1 MDRTI
6 FRLRPYQSIYFLFVL
21 SRFDISVLIVLNQP
35 SIHAF
40 VAIWGDY
47 LNIARSRALQGERFM
62 SRFVRS
68 IVCNSGSLSFHRAI
82 SRNLLALAGGWLAFV
97 LLSASQARAQVSAAI
112 SGRVTDPAGATVS
125 DAAVTAK
132 NVETGETR
140 STITDAV
147 GHYWVPSLAV
157 GEYELHFTKA
167 GFQEYAQGGI
177 HLVVG
182 QEASVDVA
190 LRLGQVTEQVKVNA
204 DAPIISVTAADISG
218 VVDEQQVKD
227 LPLNGRSY
235 DQLMT
240 LNPGVVIFTSE
251 KTGGIGVSN
260 STAANM
266 FSVSGNRPQQNMFLL
281 NGIEYTGA
289 AENNM
294 QPGGVSGQ
302 MLGVDAIREFNMLSD
317 TYGAEYGKHPGAQVT
332 IVTQSGTNQWHGSIF
347 EYLRN
352 NALDEPNFFDPG
364 SAPPFRRNQFG
375 GSMGGPIQ
383 KDKTF
388 VFANYEG
395 FRQSLH
401 QTSKSFVPDASARGG
416 ALVAL
421 GSGCPA
427 AKQVAC
433 AAEVTSLLNL
443 WPMADGPD
451 VLNGGTPSGIAE
463 DFANPLQTIREDFG
477 TARVDH
483 IFSDKDSVG
492 VVYTVDDSADQ
503 TATAINPFMS
513 DATSLREQ
521 VLSIEE
527 THVFSP
533 TLLNTAR
540 VGFSRAGYY
549 FTGEPTPGTPAA
561 TVSPFLSG
569 LPFVGAVVVGGSAAS
584 NPAAQI
590 ALAGS
595 NNGSNLDLHR
605 NLFTYEDQAAWT
617 NGRQQ
622 FKFGAWFQ
630 RFQSNENIALSQY
643 GQATFPNLT
652 DFLEGNFNTVSGGV
666 TTASGSFL
674 IDPASTPL
682 SWRSLFGAFYA
693 EDVIRVSPAFT
704 LSLGFRD
711 EFSTGWNEAFGRASN
726 YQFTNGVINTQP
738 TIGNRTFI
746 NNNAWFLPQP
756 RIGLAWS
763 PIGSK
768 TVMRAGFGI
777 YNDLED
783 ALGYRTDQNAPFN
796 PTYTIPNLNL
806 SAFPIGLP
814 IVPVSAGTASPAG
827 TKLAPGGVDPN
838 MKTPTVISYSLKIEQ
853 EISPNTSLSV
863 GYVGSHGY
871 HELLSV
877 DTNIP
882 PTVTC
887 PAKCALANPNLAN
900 TYSWFSEGD
909 SMYNAMTV
917 DVRHRFSKG
926 LTFRGAYTWSKALD
940 DGDSLN
946 ATAAANAPALVADP
960 VNVRGDWGPATYD
973 VRNAGVMNVS
983 YDLPFGNGRQLLN
996 SASGWENGIAGGW
1009 TLNSIVTI
1017 QSGFPFTPQLS
1028 FNPSNDGDSKNP
1040 VRPSWNPAFAGP
1052 VILGGATQWF
1062 NPQAFMVPA
1071 QGTFGNVG
1079 RNVVTGPGLG
1089 TWDFSVLKDIHLLER
1104 FNLQFRAEIFNLLN
1118 RVNLDTPNLI
1128 VFTSATATP
1137 AQASPVAGTFTQTST
1152 TSRQV
1157 QFSLKLL
1164 W

>member
-1 MDRTI
+1 MSSLVGTVVRI
-6 FRLRPYQSIYFLFVL
+6 SEIHLSSRVIRRFL
-21 SRFDISVLIVLNQP
+21 
-35 SIHAF
+35 
-40 VAIWGDY
+40 VAAAAGCLAVI
-47 LNIARSRALQGERFM
+47 
-62 SRFVRS
+62 
-68 IVCNSGSLSFHRAI
+68 
-82 SRNLLALAGGWLAFV
+82 LLCAPAA
-97 LLSASQARAQVSAAI
+97 QAQVSASV
-112 SGRVTDPAGATVS
+112 SGRVTDPTGATVS
-125 DAAVTAK
+125 GATVVAK
-132 NVETGETR
+132 NVETGESR
-140 STITDAV
+140 STVTDGL
-147 GHYWVPSLAV
+147 GHYWVPSLPV
-157 GEYELHFTKA
+157 GEYEMHVTKQ
-167 GFQEYAQGGI
+167 GFQEQVRGGI

-182 QEASVDVA
+182 QEASVDMG
-190 LRLGQVTEQVKVNA
+190 LKLGQVTEQVKVMA
-204 DAPIISVTAADISG
+204 DAPIVSVAAADISG
-218 VVDEQQVKD
+218 VVGEQQVKD

-235 DQLMT
+235 DELMT
-240 LNPGVVIFTSE
+240 LNPGVVNFTAE

-266 FSVSGNRPQQNMFLL
+266 FAVAGNRPQQNLFLL

-302 MLGVDAIREFNMLSD
+302 LLGVDAVREFNMLSD

-332 IVTQSGTNQWHGSIF
+332 IITQSGTNQWHGSAF
-347 EYLRN
+347 EFLRN
-352 NALDEPNFFDPG
+352 NVLDAPNFFDPG

-375 GSMGGPIQ
+375 GSLGGPIQ

-401 QTSKSFVPDASARGG
+401 QTSVAFVPDASARSG
-416 ALVAL
+416 AIVPL
-421 GSGCPA
+421 GSACPA
-427 AKQVAC
+427 AKQAAC

-443 WPMADGPD
+443 WPVADGPD
-451 VLNGGTPSGIAE
+451 VLNANGTPSGIAE
-463 DFANPLQTIREDFG
+463 NFANPLQTIREDFG

-483 IFSDKDSVG
+483 IFSDRDSIG
-492 VVYTVDDSADQ
+492 VIYTVDDSADQ
-503 TATAINPFMS
+503 TATAINPFMA
-513 DATSLREQ
+513 DATRLQEQ
-521 VLSIEE
+521 VASIEE

-540 VGFSRAGYY
+540 VGFSRANYF
-549 FTGEPTPGTPAA
+549 FTGEPTPGTAAA

-595 NNGSNLDLHR
+595 NNGSNLNLHR

-617 NGRQQ
+617 MGRHQ

-643 GQATFPNLT
+643 GQATFPSVAT
-652 DFLEGNFNTVSGGV
+652 FLGGSFG
-666 TTASGSFL
+666 TSSFL

-682 SWRSLFGAFYA
+682 SWRSLFGAFFV
-693 EDVIRVSPAFT
+693 EDTIRVTPAFT
-704 LSLGFRD
+704 LSLGFRA
-711 EFSTGWNEAFGRASN
+711 EFSTGWNEAYGRASN

-738 TIGNRTFI
+738 TVGPRSFI

-768 TVMRAGFGI
+768 TVVRAGFGM

-806 SAFPIGLP
+806 SQFPLSP
-814 IVPVSAGTASPAG
+814 TIVPVSGGTASPAG

-838 MKTPTVISYSLKIEQ
+838 MKTPTVISYSLKIER
-853 EISPNTSLSV
+853 EITKDTSVSV
-863 GYVGSHGY
+863 GYVGSHGS
-871 HELLSV
+871 HELLSI

-882 PTVTC
+882 TQVVCPTAPC
-887 PAKCALANPNLAN
+887 PGTLPAGTIFNTSTARANPNLAN

-926 LTFRGAYTWSKALD
+926 LTFRGAYTWSKAED

-946 ATAAANAPALVADP
+946 ATAAANAPALVANPD
-960 VNVRGDWGPATYD
+960 NIRADWGPATYD
-973 VRNAGVMNVS
+973 VRNAGVIDVS
-983 YDLPFGNGRQLLN
+983 YDLPFGNGKQLLN
-996 SASGWENGIAGGW
+996 GMTGWQNNIVGGW
-1009 TLNSIVTI
+1009 TVNSVVTI
-1017 QSGFPFTPQLS
+1017 QSGFPFTPQMS

-1040 VRPSWNPAFAGP
+1040 VRPNWNPAFTGP
-1052 VILGGATQWF
+1052 VILGGTSQWF
-1062 NPQAFMVPA
+1062 NPQAFAVPA
-1071 QGTFGNVG
+1071 TGTFGNVG
-1079 RNVVTGPGLG
+1079 RDVLTGPGLA
-1089 TWDFSVLKDIHLLER
+1089 TWDFSVLKDTHLFER
-1104 FNLQFRAEIFNLLN
+1104 MNLQFRAEIFNLLN
-1118 RVNLDTPNLI
+1118 RVNLNTPNLI
-1128 VFTSATATP
+1128 VFTSAAATP
-1137 AQASPVAGTFTQTST
+1137 SQASPVAGTFTQTST